1 MLTKSVFFSIGW
13 GGCRPAAAAFGCSN
27 DRHSANEYFTFAHSL
42 SRNHLAVNRWKVCV
56 CVPTAPGSALKPT
69 TPTVAPST
77 APPTTKPPIQPTSR
91 LGAFSSTAKPTSR
104 PEAFSNPSTFSTTP
118 KIKVTEGC
126 SNCKVPVPTTKKPF
140 SSLTD
145 QPASVPPRGGSFG
158 TPHPQTGGSFGTP
171 RPQTGGSF
179 GTPRPQ
185 TGTFGAQFSPP
196 GGNVPPAGDI
206 FSTTIPPPSIFAG
219 TPPPSSAHPQVA
231 GIFSTPLPPSSI
243 FGRPSLPAAPEGHIP
258 GSNIGTPRP
267 PASSFLGPSSHAGP
281 DRHLTGGITSTPHP
295 PAGAFVGQSSPEVTE
310 GHNIGEVTGTPRP
323 PSGSFFGPSSPAGPD
338 GTPSLT
344 GGPKTPTVGNIAEK
358 PLNAGR
364 VPLGVEKTGL
374 PNGITEADIM
384 KLLYRF
390 NYTVGFHGHHEE
402 GYRNGDKVGG
412 YFVNGRNGIST
423 QVKYI
428 ANEFGYQPNITFV
441 PIGLDSPDTPKE
453 ETEKNY
459 GLKGYA
465 FDWFYKR

>member
-1 MLTKSVFFSIGW
+1 MS
-13 GGCRPAAAAFGCSN
+13 
-27 DRHSANEYFTFAHSL
+27 
-42 SRNHLAVNRWKVCV
+42 
-56 CVPTAPGSALKPT
+56 VPTAPGSALKPT
-69 TPTVAPST
+69 TPTAVPST
-77 APPTTKPPIQPTSR
+77 APPTTRPPIQPTSG
-91 LGAFSSTAKPTSR
+91 LGAIISTTRPTSR
-104 PEAFSNPSTFSTTP
+104 PEAFSYPSTFSTTP

-126 SNCKVPVPTTKKPF
+126 SNCRVPVPTTKKPF

-145 QPASVPPRGGSFG
+145 QPASFPPRGGG
-158 TPHPQTGGSFGTP
+158 
-171 RPQTGGSF
+171 F

-185 TGTFGAQFSPP
+185 TGTFGGQLSTP
-196 GGNVPPAGDI
+196 GGTLPPASGI

-231 GIFSTPLPPSSI
+231 GIFSTPFPPSGI
-243 FGRPSLPAAPEGHIP
+243 FGRPSLPAE
-258 GSNIGTPRP
+258 
-267 PASSFLGPSSHAGP
+267 P

-295 PAGAFVGQSSPEVTE
+295 FAGAFVGQSSPEVTE
-310 GHNIGEVTGTPRP
+310 EHTIGKVTGTPHP

-338 GTPSLT
+338 GTPLLP
-344 GGPKTPTVGNIAEK
+344 GGPKTPIVGNIAEK
-358 PLNAGR
+358 PLNVGR

-441 PIGLDSPDTPKE
+441 PLGLDSPDTPKE
-453 ETEKNY
+453 DTEKNY

>member
-1 MLTKSVFFSIGW
+1 MIGLMAVY
-13 GGCRPAAAAFGCSN
+13 GQKGSDGFTDEERPYEFGFN
-27 DRHSANEYFTFAHSL
+27 IEGYQHRHEKKDEKGIIMGEFGFITADGIYHVTVYATDENGDFKIL
-42 SRNHLAVNRWKVCV
+42 KMKNIKVGF
-56 CVPTAPGSALKPT
+56 PPGSALKPT

-77 APPTTKPPIQPTSR
+77 APPTTKPPIQPTST
-91 LGAFSSTAKPTSR
+91 LGASSSTAKPTSR

-118 KIKVTEGC
+118 KIRVTEGC

-145 QPASVPPRGGSFG
+145 QPAYFPPRGGI
-158 TPHPQTGGSFGTP
+158 FGTP
-171 RPQTGGSF
+171 RPQTGIVG
-179 GTPRPQ
+179 G
-185 TGTFGAQFSPP
+185 QFSPP
-196 GGNVPPAGDI
+196 GGNVPPAGGI
-206 FSTTIPPPSIFAG
+206 FSTINPPPSIFAG
-219 TPPPSSAHPQVA
+219 TPPPSSA
-231 GIFSTPLPPSSI
+231 GIFGTPLPPSGI
-243 FGRPSLPAAPEGHIP
+243 FGRPSLPAEPDGHIP
-258 GSNIGTPRP
+258 GSSIGTPRP
-267 PASSFLGPSSHAGP
+267 PASSFLGPSSSAGP
-281 DRHLTGGITSTPHP
+281 DRHLTGGIISTPHP
-295 PAGAFVGQSSPEVTE
+295 PAGVFVGQSSPEITE
-310 GHNIGEVTGTPRP
+310 GHTMGEVTGTPRP
-323 PSGSFFGPSSPAGPD
+323 PSGSIFGPSPPAGPD
-338 GTPSLT
+338 GTPSLP
-344 GGPKTPTVGNIAEK
+344 GGPK
-358 PLNAGR
+358 
-364 VPLGVEKTGL
+364 VPLGVERTGL
-374 PNGITEADIM
+374 PKGITEADIM

-423 QVKYI
+423 QVKYV

>member
-1 MLTKSVFFSIGW
+1 MIGLVAVY
-13 GGCRPAAAAFGCSN
+13 GQKGSDGFTDEERPYEFGFN
-27 DRHSANEYFTFAHSL
+27 IEGYQHRHEKKDEKGIIMGEFGFITADGIYHVTVYATDENGDFKIL
-42 SRNHLAVNRWKVCV
+42 KMKNIKVGF
-56 CVPTAPGSALKPT
+56 PPGSALKPT

-91 LGAFSSTAKPTSR
+91 LGASSSTAKPTSR
-104 PEAFSNPSTFSTTP
+104 PEVFSNPSTFSTTP
-118 KIKVTEGC
+118 KIKFTEGC

-145 QPASVPPRGGSFG
+145 QQASFPPR
-158 TPHPQTGGSFGTP
+158 GGSFGTP
-171 RPQTGGSF
+171 RPQTGIF
-179 GTPRPQ
+179 G
-185 TGTFGAQFSPP
+185 GQFSPP

-206 FSTTIPPPSIFAG
+206 FSTINPPSSIFAG

-231 GIFSTPLPPSSI
+231 GIFSTPLPPSGI
-243 FGRPSLPAAPEGHIP
+243 FGRPSLPAEP
-258 GSNIGTPRP
+258 
-267 PASSFLGPSSHAGP
+267 
-281 DRHLTGGITSTPHP
+281 GGITSTPHP

-310 GHNIGEVTGTPRP
+310 GHTIGEVTGTPRP
-323 PSGSFFGPSSPAGPD
+323 PSGSFFGPSPPAGP
-338 GTPSLT
+338 
-344 GGPKTPTVGNIAEK
+344 
-358 PLNAGR
+358 GR
-364 VPLGVEKTGL
+364 GPLGVEIERTGL
-374 PNGITEADIM
+374 PKGITEADIM

>member
-1 MLTKSVFFSIGW
+1 
-13 GGCRPAAAAFGCSN
+13 
-27 DRHSANEYFTFAHSL
+27 
-42 SRNHLAVNRWKVCV
+42 LAVNRWKLCV
-56 CVPTAPGSALKPT
+56 CVSTAPGSALKPS

-77 APPTTKPPIQPTSR
+77 APPTTKPPIQPTSG
-91 LGAFSSTAKPTSR
+91 LGPFSSTAKPISR
-104 PEAFSNPSTFSTTP
+104 VEAFSYPSTFSTTP

-145 QPASVPPRGGSFG
+145 QQASFPPR
-158 TPHPQTGGSFGTP
+158 
-171 RPQTGGSF
+171 GGSF

-185 TGTFGAQFSPP
+185 TGTFGGQFSPP
-196 GGNVPPAGDI
+196 GGALPPAGDI
-206 FSTTIPPPSIFAG
+206 FSTTIPPPNIFAG
-219 TPPPSSAHPQVA
+219 TPPPSSAHPQVP
-231 GIFSTPLPPSSI
+231 GIFSTPLPPSGI
-243 FGRPSLPAAPEGHIP
+243 FGRPSLPAEPEGHIP

-267 PASSFLGPSSHAGP
+267 PASSFLGPSTHAAP
-281 DRHLTGGITSTPHP
+281 DRHLTGGITSTPYRP
-295 PAGAFVGQSSPEVTE
+295 TGAFVGQPSPEVTE
-310 GHNIGEVTGTPRP
+310 GHTIGEITGTPRP
-323 PSGSFFGPSSPAGPD
+323 PSGSFFGPPSPAGPD
-338 GTPSLT
+338 GIPLSP
-344 GGPKTPTVGNIAEK
+344 GGPKTPIVGNIAEK

-364 VPLGVEKTGL
+364 VPMGVERTGL

-453 ETEKNY
+453 DTEKNY

>member
-1 MLTKSVFFSIGW
+1 LT
-13 GGCRPAAAAFGCSN
+13 
-27 DRHSANEYFTFAHSL
+27 
-42 SRNHLAVNRWKVCV
+42 VNRWKLCV

-91 LGAFSSTAKPTSR
+91 LGASSSTAKPTSR

-126 SNCKVPVPTTKKPF
+126 SHCKVPVPTTKKPF

-145 QPASVPPRGGSFG
+145 QPASFPQRGESFG
-158 TPHPQTGGSFGTP
+158 TPHPQTGIFG
-171 RPQTGGSF
+171 G
-179 GTPRPQ
+179 
-185 TGTFGAQFSPP
+185 QFSPR

-206 FSTTIPPPSIFAG
+206 FSTIIPPSSIFAG

-231 GIFSTPLPPSSI
+231 DIFSTPLPPSGM
-243 FGRPSLPAAPEGHIP
+243 FGRPSLPAEPDGHIP
-258 GSNIGTPRP
+258 GSSIGTPRP
-267 PASSFLGPSSHAGP
+267 PASSFLGPSSRAGH
-281 DRHLTGGITSTPHP
+281 DRHLTNGITSTPHP

-310 GHNIGEVTGTPRP
+310 GHSIGEVTGTPRP
-323 PSGSFFGPSSPAGPD
+323 PSGSFFGPSPPAGPD
-338 GTPSLT
+338 GTPSLP
-344 GGPKTPTVGNIAEK
+344 GGPKTPIVGNIAEK

-364 VPLGVEKTGL
+364 VPLGVERTGL
-374 PNGITEADIM
+374 PKDITEADIM

-402 GYRNGDKVGG
+402 GYRNGDKIGG

-428 ANEFGYQPNITFV
+428 ANEFGYQPNITFI